1 MMGVK
6 VSNEVVHLKEI
17 FGDRVIKCIDGSYI
31 LKSSIRCFYIYAV
44 LDGRLIMKEVHSMY
58 DLRFKSSDFCI
69 MPIKSVLTDY
79 YKGIEYAK
87 KLESKFMSKFGYS
100 FDFIRYNRFCEII
113 LGESHYFLP
122 ADSMLT
128 IEDFIRYLPDL
139 AFKKGL
145 RIKYID
151 LYCIDADLENGE
163 ANFCIL
169 NTKNNKYIS
178 EKFTFSELNN
188 MNLIDLV
195 VRYKELYPV
204 SGSNRVKVL
213 DVNKKGIVKY
223 QITYYG
229 KTRIESVPL
238 ELFLDSPSGMLIG
251 IKSPNNSLVA
261 ESVRNVFT
269 KDIESAIREYRDN
282 VICNWGY

>member
-1 MMGVK
+1 MIK
-6 VSNEVVHLKEI
+6 VCESISDLRKI
-17 FGDRVIKCIDGSYI
+17 FGKRFVEYIDGSCV
-31 LKSSIRCFYIYAV
+31 LQCDMGWFYVYGV
-44 LDGRLIMKEVHSMY
+44 LDCKLIMKQIPSRY
-58 DLRFKSSDFCI
+58 DLRFRDNEFCI
-69 MPIKSVLTDY
+69 IPIESVV
-79 YKGIEYAK
+79 KESWEGIEYAI
-87 KLESKFMSKFGYS
+87 KLEKTFMSKFGYS

-261 ESVRNVFT
+261 ESVRNAFT
-269 KDIESAIREYRDN
+269 KDIENAIREYQDN
-282 VICNWGY
+282 VRCNWGY